1 MLFQLGLRACHAHSL
16 DLQPNAFA
24 MEKVVHCLA
33 DDFKPLSFSKHI
45 GLYLFPLLFP
55 SLQPLRKM
63 YLFLSVNLA
72 IVVIGT
78 VKLKL

>member
-1 MLFQLGLRACHAHSL
+1 MLFQLGLRACHVHSL

-45 GLYLFPLLFP
+45 CSYLFSLLFP
-55 SLQPLRKM
+55 SLQPLSRM
-63 YLFLSVNLA
+63 DLFLSIHLA
-72 IVVIGT
+72 IAVIGT
-78 VKLKL
+78 VELKL